1 MLRYIAGRVMVAIP
15 MLLIV
20 GFCVFILLDLAP
32 GDAASRVAG
41 ETATPEE
48 IELVRERLGLDENV
62 LVRYGE
68 WLGDA
73 AQGDLGRS
81 LTTPQDVTDAISS
94 RLPITAS
101 LALIAILMTLVVA
114 IPLGV
119 LAALRP
125 NSLLDRAVTAIA
137 ALSMA
142 VPPFVVGLVLVL
154 LFAVKWQVLP
164 ATGYHAFAD
173 DPVEWLKHLIL
184 PAIAVA
190 AIPTAELARQ
200 LRGSLVDALGNDYV
214 RTARAKGMRER
225 TVVFKHALKNAAIP
239 VITVFGLQIGR
250 VLAGSV
256 TVEFI
261 FVLPGFGRLA
271 YDSVVGRDVPMIQGV
286 VMTSALVVITV
297 NLLVDIS
304 YGFLNPRLRRR

>member
-1 MLRYIAGRVMVAIP
+1 MLRYIARRVLVAIP
-15 MLLIV
+15 LLLIV

-41 ETATPEE
+41 ENATPEE
-48 IELVRERLGLDENV
+48 IIQVRERLGLNDNV
-62 LVRYGE
+62 IVRYGE
-68 WLGDA
+68 WLGNA
-73 AQGDLGRS
+73 VQGDLGRS
-81 LTTPQDVTDAISS
+81 LTTPQDVTDAIWS
-94 RLPITAS
+94 RLPITGS
-101 LALIAILMTLVVA
+101 LALIAITITLVVA

-125 NSLLDRAVTAIA
+125 NSLLDRGVSAIA

-142 VPPFVVGLVLVL
+142 LPPFVIGLILVL
-154 LFAVKWQVLP
+154 LFAVKWAWLP
-164 ATGYHAFAD
+164 ATGYIPFTES
-173 DPVEWLKHLIL
+173 PSEWLKHLIL
-184 PAIAVA
+184 PALALA

-214 RTARAKGMRER
+214 RTARAKGMKER

-239 VITVFGLQIGR
+239 VITVFGLQVGR
-250 VLAGSV
+250 LLAGSV
-256 TVEFI
+256 TIEFI

-271 YDSVVGRDVPMIQGV
+271 YDAVVSRDVPMIQGV
-286 VMTSALVVITV
+286 VIVSAIIVITV

-304 YGFLNPRLRRR
+304 YGFLNPRLRQR